1 MTEGEAHRKQVL
13 EEELAL
19 GLPPGA
25 KEGTTRTGARQR
37 GGSPSAISGAL
48 KKDPQPGPQH
58 WGGPR
63 PRRAEPDTYFP
74 RMFPRLSPRDV

>member
-1 MTEGEAHRKQVL
+1 MRR
-13 EEELAL
+13 
-19 GLPPGA
+19 PGRETA
-25 KEGTTRTGARQR
+25 REPEQEPARTARARQR

-63 PRRAEPDTYFP
+63 PRRAEPDVFFP
-74 RMFPRLSPRDV
+74 RKFPRLSPNDI